1 MYLEIIS
8 PEATLFAGEVDS
20 VIVPGSAGSFQMLN
34 NHAPIVSTLK
44 EGIVKISGK
53 IDLDDSVKDK
63 FLAPQPFKSWSL
75 DASDDWQSP
84 IDRPSITEEG
94 DVRYMISWN
103 ETKYQA
109 DNTKGWEP
117 TKTCLLYTSPSPTDS

>member
-63 FLAPQPFKSWSL
+63 FKK
-75 DASDDWQSP
+75 
-84 IDRPSITEEG
+84 E
-94 DVRYMISWN
+94 DVN
-103 ETKYQA
+103 
-109 DNTKGWEP
+109 
-117 TKTCLLYTSPSPTDS
+117 TCLLYTSDAADE